1 MISVKIG
8 QDIIF
13 RENFISNNLPQN
25 QYAMNQNQTFMN
37 INSYNNNR
45 NEYLRNNDVNLK
57 IFENE
62 NNDKNLLEKV
72 IQKKHL
78 LNKIMNIYYTENQF
92 NDLSNNISQIEN
104 EIKMINTKI
113 DYDNKLDYS
122 NFKILIS
129 SINLLD
135 VENTSQY
142 LNQISLEEYMNL
154 LPEQKNNILIYIN
167 KYKNDFLLN
176 LNCINTLNRSLSSA
190 EIISYN
196 QNVKRELKI
205 EVDKNIYNNTQN
217 TTINK
222 YNQIYNL
229 SNNSQEIKNI
239 KTNPNQKYYNKEKF
253 DLFRLMVGVPNLSN
267 EKISEYINLNCTN
280 VQQAVNKFFQNV
292 YKAPYLTFTYYYPMY
307 SGDPNRRTRIHKF
320 KFTDSSKELFN
331 QAIMDFSNIMK
342 PRLFA
347 ESKQEIFLK
356 PNIKCMGAYLLKNNQ
371 TITVKEIY

>member
-62 NNDKNLLEKV
+62 NNDKNIIEKV

-176 LNCINTLNRSLSSA
+176 LNCINRLNRSL
-190 EIISYN
+190 
-196 QNVKRELKI
+196 
-205 EVDKNIYNNTQN
+205 
-217 TTINK
+217 
-222 YNQIYNL
+222 
-229 SNNSQEIKNI
+229 
-239 KTNPNQKYYNKEKF
+239 
-253 DLFRLMVGVPNLSN
+253 
-267 EKISEYINLNCTN
+267 
-280 VQQAVNKFFQNV
+280 
-292 YKAPYLTFTYYYPMY
+292 
-307 SGDPNRRTRIHKF
+307 
-320 KFTDSSKELFN
+320 
-331 QAIMDFSNIMK
+331 
-342 PRLFA
+342 
-347 ESKQEIFLK
+347 
-356 PNIKCMGAYLLKNNQ
+356 
-371 TITVKEIY
+371 

>member
-62 NNDKNLLEKV
+62 NNDKNLIEKV

-78 LNKIMNIYYTENQF
+78 LNKIMNLYYTENQF

-154 LPEQKNNILIYIN
+154 LPEYIN

-176 LNCINTLNRSLSSA
+176 LNCINRLNRSLSSA

-229 SNNSQEIKNI
+229 SNNSREIKNI

>member
-13 RENFISNNLPQN
+13 TDNLIPNNLPQN
-25 QYAMNQNQTFMN
+25 QYPMNQNQNFMN
-37 INSYNNNR
+37 INSYNNKR
-45 NEYLRNNDVNLK
+45 NEYLRNNDINLK
-57 IFENE
+57 ICENE
-62 NNDKNLLEKV
+62 NNNKNLIEKV

-78 LNKIMNIYYTENQF
+78 LNKIMNLYYTQNQF
-92 NDLSNNISQIEN
+92 DDLSNNISQIEN

-122 NFKILIS
+122 NFKVLIS
-129 SINLLD
+129 SINFLD

-142 LNQISLEEYMNL
+142 LNQISQEEYLNL

-167 KYKNDFLLN
+167 KFKNEFLLN
-176 LNCINTLNRSLSSA
+176 LNCISRLNRSLSSA
-190 EIISYN
+190 EIIPYN
-196 QNVKRELKI
+196 QNIKREIKI
-205 EVDKNIYNNTQN
+205 EEDKNKYNNTQN
-217 TTINK
+217 TTLNK

-229 SNNSQEIKNI
+229 SNNSREIKNV
-239 KTNPNQKYYNKEKF
+239 KTNPYQKYYNKEKF

-267 EKISEYINLNCTN
+267 EKISEYINVNCTN

-320 KFTDSSKELFN
+320 KFTDSSKDLFN

-347 ESKQEIFLK
+347 ERKQEIFMK
-356 PNIKCMGAYLLKNNQ
+356 RNIKCMGAYLLKNNQ